1 MKKFIIL
8 IIILISILAIISY
21 IYVDYKI
28 TYNQAMEVNRKFER
42 YENKEIEGTELATI
56 LNFAVDTNSKNNI
69 QKDNDGK
76 YIYDGK
82 NSIEIEINI
91 TDNNTIYDME
101 TIYDGQIERFVQN
114 YGKIKFICRDVQYHK
129 STNKIKYMLF
139 EQMTS

>member
-76 YIYDGK
+76 YIDDGK

-139 EQMTS
+139 EQMTN

>member
-1 MKKFIIL
+1 MKKFINL
-8 IIILISILAIISY
+8 MIILISILAIISY

-76 YIYDGK
+76 YIDDGK

-139 EQMTS
+139 EQMTN

>member
-1 MKKFIIL
+1 MKKFIVL

-56 LNFAVDTNSKNNI
+56 LNLAVDTNSKNNI

-114 YGKIKFICRDVQYHK
+114 YGNIKFICRDVQYHK

-139 EQMTS
+139 EQVTS

>member
-1 MKKFIIL
+1 MKKFVIL
-8 IIILISILAIISY
+8 IIILVAILGIT
-21 IYVDYKI
+21 IYVYSNYELAYK
-28 TYNQAMEVNRKFER
+28 QAMQINKKFER
-42 YENKEIEGTELATI
+42 YKDTEIEGTELATVI
-56 LNFAVDTNSKNNI
+56 NLAVDTNSKNNV
-69 QKDNDGK
+69 QKDNNGK
-76 YIYDGK
+76 YIDDGK

-114 YGKIKFICRDVQYHK
+114 YGNIKFICRDVQYHK

>member
-1 MKKFIIL
+1 MKKFIVL

-56 LNFAVDTNSKNNI
+56 LNLAVDTNSKNNI

-114 YGKIKFICRDVQYHK
+114 YGNIKFICRDVQYHK

>member
-1 MKKFIIL
+1 MKKFIVL

-114 YGKIKFICRDVQYHK
+114 YGNIKFICRDVQYHK

-139 EQMTS
+139 EQMTN

>member
-1 MKKFIIL
+1 MKKFIVL

-56 LNFAVDTNSKNNI
+56 LNLAVDTNSKNNI

-114 YGKIKFICRDVQYHK
+114 YGNIKFICRDVQYHK

-139 EQMTS
+139 EQITN